1 MAPLPKCS
9 ILILLGFFFFFLT
22 LDPVGAE
29 GKGSGLRRQKRH
41 WITAP
46 RKLNE
51 NHDYTGL
58 ESIAR
63 IRSDKENYTKIFYS
77 LLGPGVDKP
86 PTGVFGVNRETG
98 FVKIYSI
105 LDRENIASYHLKGVA
120 TFADGSLAERDI
132 DLMITVLDENDC
144 PPVIKVQQVG
154 SVNESSAAGTVVMRV
169 IATDADQENTAN
181 SQIHYSIVESSNT
194 AGLFSINS
202 QTGEV
207 MVRQNTLDR
216 ERQDSYT
223 LTIKASDL
231 NGEVGGNSGTGDIT
245 VKILDINDNIP
256 TLEKES
262 YEGSVQENTANVEV
276 MRINSVDMDLIH
288 TDNWRAVYQIVSG
301 NEAGYFTITTDST
314 TNEGV
319 IMCNKALDY
328 EELKMLNLEVA
339 VANKAEYYFG
349 SRVVTL
355 PTTPKAYP
363 VKINV
368 INEKEGPRFQPSVK
382 VVTLSEE
389 HTSVSI
395 NKVIATYAAIDSDT
409 LQTATNVRYAK
420 IKDDDN
426 WLTIDERT
434 AEIKLKKMPDREST
448 FLVNGTY
455 YAKIICITTDSP
467 SKTATGTIAIQVE
480 DFNDN
485 CPILTTTNHTMCL
498 EANVIYATAVDKD
511 EYPNSAPFEFT
522 VIQGSGKGKWTV
534 EHLNETT
541 AILRDQANLWPGMY
555 KVAVEVKDQQGKSCD
570 AVQMIDVTVCNC
582 DDFTK
587 RCLSHETKTAG
598 FGASGILLLLLG
610 LLLLLLLPL
619 LLLFCLCGGA
629 AAAGNFKSIPF
640 DTKQQLIPY
649 HTEGQGEDKEVPL
662 LLAPVQVYPGTMNTN
677 TFNTLEGKGY
687 VGELNALGGAAGG
700 AGALNYSTLTTN
712 DMYLHD
718 KYGHSGGQVG
728 MDYMDGGTMTGQEH
742 RFSTYRAGAFDGM
755 ALSHQYLG
763 EYYASKSS
771 HAAQQSHQ
779 KDSLLIYDY
788 EGQESL
794 AGSVGCCSLLENDN
808 DLAFLNDL
816 DPKFKTLAEICQGST
831 LATESVDAGV
841 FISPPRPVSPV
852 WPSTSTST
860 HTHVNTHT
868 ESIRDRDHVN
878 INTLNTLK
886 TSNVASGSSTVV
898 QEELISARA
907 TAPMVHVQDN
917 IVVPSQTMLIQ
928 QPAMYYAASP
938 MYVVESKP
946 QMVLVAGGAQQTV
959 GHVGQV
965 GLSQGLVQVGGLQS
979 GQGLVQVGGMQGGQ
993 GLVQVGSMQGG
1004 QGLVQVGGLQGG
1016 QGLVQVGGLQGSQGM
1031 VLVDRQVGVGGVTG
1045 QVAQGRSQGTLSRST
1060 HVLVTENGSSGGVQG
1075 AHLAQ
1080 GIVQTGHG
1088 SAEQGLEIRG
1098 QGLQFSLASRGSTG
1112 LNEDFAVTATPK
1124 LHESQRV
1131 VVQRKKVSVTER
1143 NIESSSRA

>member
-9 ILILLGFFFFFLT
+9 ILVLLGFFFFFLT

-29 GKGSGLRRQKRH
+29 GKGSVLRRQKRV
-41 WITAP
+41 WIIAP
-46 RKLNE
+46 RKLHE

-63 IRSDKENYTKIFYS
+63 IRSDKENYKKIFYS
-77 LLGPGVDKP
+77 LSGPGVDEP
-86 PTGVFGVNRETG
+86 PMGVFGVNRETG

-120 TFADGSLAERDI
+120 KFADGSLAEEDI
-132 DLMITVLDENDC
+132 DLKITVLDENDC

-169 IATDADQENTAN
+169 IATDADQENTVN
-181 SQIHYSIVESSNT
+181 SRIHYSIVESSNT
-194 AGLFSINS
+194 AGLFFINS

-207 MVRQNTLDR
+207 IVRQNTLDR

-231 NGEVGGNSGTGDIT
+231 EGQAGGNSGTGDIT

-262 YEGSVQENTANVEV
+262 YEGSVQENIANVEV

-301 NEAGYFTITTDST
+301 NEAGYFTITTDSK

-349 SRVVTL
+349 SGVVNR
-355 PTTPKAYP
+355 PTTSKAYP

-455 YAKIICITTDSP
+455 YAEIICITTDSP

-485 CPILTTTNHTMCL
+485 CPILTTTIQTMCL

-541 AILRDQANLWPGMY
+541 AILRDQANLWPGTY

-582 DDFTK
+582 DDVTK
-587 RCLSHETKTAG
+587 NCLSRETKTAG

-640 DTKQQLIPY
+640 DTKQQLISY

-662 LLAPVQVYPGTMNTN
+662 LLAPVQVYPGTKNTN
-677 TFNTLEGKGY
+677 TFNTFEGKGY

-700 AGALNYSTLTTN
+700 VGALNNSTLTTN

-718 KYGHSGGQVG
+718 KYGLSGGQVG

-868 ESIRDRDHVN
+868 ETIRDRDHVN
-878 INTLNTLK
+878 INTLNTLN

-928 QPAMYYAASP
+928 QPSMYYAATP

-959 GHVGQV
+959 GQVGQF

-993 GLVQVGSMQGG
+993 GLVQVG
-1004 QGLVQVGGLQGG
+1004 GLQGG
-1016 QGLVQVGGLQGSQGM
+1016 QGLVQVGGLQGSQGV
-1031 VLVDRQVGVGGVTG
+1031 VLVDRQVGVGGVT
-1045 QVAQGRSQGTLSRST
+1045 GTLSRST